1 MQSGGVP
8 SGTRCTV
15 AQRAHTHVY
24 YSDCYLNGCV
34 QTYRSRRLSCTLQR
48 AWFILKSLNPSL
60 DALQTVVEHFFHTPE
75 WLPPV
80 LRSHDVPGLVQAP
93 RAVLRARVC
102 RAGARARARAVCAPH
117 QGGRGGQGLGGGGKG
132 GMSLSPPGQRG
143 PMAGQPTWAAA
154 RVLACRLAGE
164 GRAAGSSSPAG
175 WQALDPAAH
184 VPCRGLGS
192 PCPVPWKATS
202 LALAPRVDS
211 HDCRERV
218 SPGQSRLHLLW
229 GDCGAES
236 QPHPTR
242 GTASDGQSCPL
253 PSSAGGTTT
262 RGLRFLPYVAV
273 ALEGPFLQRPG
284 WVLASPLRAG
294 RGLTCPSSLTAA
306 SLGGRVRPPGASP
319 AVPALCQP
327 PASCPLP
334 PSSGVI

>member
-1 MQSGGVP
+1 M
-8 SGTRCTV
+8 
-15 AQRAHTHVY
+15 
-24 YSDCYLNGCV
+24 
-34 QTYRSRRLSCTLQR
+34 
-48 AWFILKSLNPSL
+48 
-60 DALQTVVEHFFHTPE
+60 
-75 WLPPV
+75 
-80 LRSHDVPGLVQAP
+80 PGLVQVP
-93 RAVLRARVC
+93 RAILRAWVC
-102 RAGARARARAVCAPH
+102 RAGTGELGGNQSQSCVCAAP
-117 QGGRGGQGLGGGGKG
+117 GWPWRAGAGRGREG
-132 GMSLSPPGQRG
+132 GMSWSPPGQRG
-143 PMAGQPTWAAA
+143 PTAGPPARVAA

-175 WQALDPAAH
+175 WQALDLATH
-184 VPCRGLGS
+184 VPCKGLGS

-211 HDCRERV
+211 RDCRERV

-284 WVLASPLRAG
+284 WVLAAPLRAG
-294 RGLTCPSSLTAA
+294 RGLTCPSGLTAA

-327 PASCPLP
+327 PASYPLP